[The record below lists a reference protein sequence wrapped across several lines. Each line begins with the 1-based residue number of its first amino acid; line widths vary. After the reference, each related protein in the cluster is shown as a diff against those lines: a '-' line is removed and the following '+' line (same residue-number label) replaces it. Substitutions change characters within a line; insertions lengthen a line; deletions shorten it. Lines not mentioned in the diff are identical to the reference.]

1 MAFASRRVGQKICT
15 HICPWQIVWKGDSV
29 QVAGREVWV
38 AGREVWVIWQ
48 RSRWAGAVE
57 EGGGG
62 GEAEAGGQV
71 ISGL

>member
-38 AGREVWVIWQ
+38 IWQ

-57 EGGGG
+57 EGGCG